1 MGKLNLNLTEV
12 GQFKKPLE
20 AVTYTRSKT
29 QEITQQNT
37 DLQIKDK
44 IPSSDLRTSAHAFNS
59 EIGYGSGLPRW
70 GYTFA
75 LSVISGT
82 ACHQVRKKCCCY
94 TLARTKI
101 ML

>member
-1 MGKLNLNLTEV
+1 M

-20 AVTYTRSKT
+20 AVSYTRSKT

-37 DLQIKDK
+37 HDLQIKDK
-44 IPSSDLRTSAHAFNS
+44 IPSSELRTSAHAFNS
-59 EIGYGSGLPRW
+59 EIGYGGGLPRW

-75 LSVISGT
+75 LLVISGT
-82 ACHQVRKKCCCY
+82 ACHQVRKKCRCY